1 MTQGR
6 TAKKW
11 DEHGRACLSQ
21 VGNISMREAMAS
33 ASSCFHPWP
42 AIGTMLSMNKLAPFL
57 WFNENAEEAARFY
70 LSVFPHARKLDE
82 LRSKGVGPW
91 PVGKIATITI
101 ELEGQEMVFLNGG
114 PAHQLN
120 PAFSFFV
127 RCDSQEEIDG
137 YWGKLIEGGKPMAC
151 GWLTD
156 RYGVCWQIVPR
167 NIGEL
172 ISHPKAMQAM
182 MGMIKM
188 DLGALEAAAREA

>member
-1 MTQGR
+1 M
-6 TAKKW
+6 
-11 DEHGRACLSQ
+11 HG
-21 VGNISMREAMAS
+21 
-33 ASSCFHPWP
+33 
-42 AIGTMLSMNKLAPFL
+42 MNKLAPFL
-57 WFNENAEEAARFY
+57 WFNDNAEEAAEFY

-114 PAHQLN
+114 PAQQLN

-127 RCDSQEEIDG
+127 RCNTQEEINS
-137 YWGKLIEGGKPMAC
+137 YWGKLIEGGKAMAC

-156 RYGVCWQIVPR
+156 RFGLCWQIVPR

-172 ISHPKAMQAM
+172 VSHPKAMEAM

-188 DLGALEAAAREA
+188 DLAALEAAARQD

>member
-1 MTQGR
+1 MP
-6 TAKKW
+6 
-11 DEHGRACLSQ
+11 L
-21 VGNISMREAMAS
+21 
-33 ASSCFHPWP
+33 
-42 AIGTMLSMNKLAPFL
+42 MNKVSPFL
-57 WFNENAEEAARFY
+57 WFNDNAEEAAEFY
-70 LSVFPHARKLDE
+70 LSVFPHARKIAE
-82 LRSKGVGPW
+82 MRSKGVGPW

-114 PAHQLN
+114 LTYQLN

-127 RCDSQEEIDG
+127 NCDSQQEIDS
-137 YWGKLIEGGKPMAC
+137 YWDKLMEGGKPMAC

-156 RYGVCWQIVPR
+156 RFGLCWQIVPR

-188 DLGALEAAAREA
+188 DVAALEAAARED

>member
-1 MTQGR
+1 M
-6 TAKKW
+6 
-11 DEHGRACLSQ
+11 
-21 VGNISMREAMAS
+21 
-33 ASSCFHPWP
+33 P
-42 AIGTMLSMNKLAPFL
+42 AMNKLAPFL
-57 WFNENAEEAARFY
+57 WFNDNAEEAAEFY
-70 LSVFPHARKLDE
+70 LSVFAHARKLAE

-114 PAHQLN
+114 AAYQFS

-127 RCDSQEEIDG
+127 RCDSQEEIDS
-137 YWGKLIEGGKPMAC
+137 YWDKLIEGGKPMAC

-156 RYGVCWQIVPR
+156 RFGLSWQIVPR

-172 ISHPKAMQAM
+172 ISHPKAMEAM

-188 DLGALEAAAREA
+188 DLPALEAAAREN